1 MYIMNNELL
10 IKMFLADKE
19 DVTKIMVGNKIFY
32 PYTTKETDIKAYN
45 NYIDVK
51 YNFKFKHHNQ
61 PYMHCRIFT
70 VENVD
75 TALEL
80 QKLVDDYFIFTYE
93 KDIIGK
99 YSVIEQEI
107 FVLYSNPY
115 FIDIF
120 KKLYE
125 FEYINGFES
134 KYKDSILKNLYSDYI
149 DSARLVL

>member
-1 MYIMNNELL
+1 MNNELL

-19 DVTKIMVGNKIFY
+19 DVTKIMVGSKIFY

-51 YNFKFKHHNQ
+51 YNFNFKFKHHNQQ

-70 VENVD
+70 VENAD

-80 QKLVDDYFIFTYE
+80 QKLVDDKFVFTYE
-93 KDIIGK
+93 KNINGK

-107 FVLYSNPY
+107 FVLYSNPD

-120 KKLYE
+120 RKLYE
-125 FEYINGFES
+125 FEYINGFEG
-134 KYKDSILKNLYSDYI
+134 KYKDSILKNLYSDYV